1 MNIELFNKGMKKMYD
16 TVEKKREMVDRILEK
31 NHHAESRLIPILQE
45 IQEEHKFLSRDL
57 INYVAVSIG
66 VPPSH
71 VYGVATFYAHF
82 SLNPKDKHIFKLCDG
97 TACHV
102 KKSHG
107 ILEALY
113 EKLGLSKEKNTT
125 DDMLFTV
132 ETVSCLGACGL
143 APVMLV
149 NDQVYGQVTPEQAE
163 KIVDE
168 LRETEKNAQ
177 ERNMENE

>member
-1 MNIELFNKGMKKMYD
+1 MNVTM
-16 TVEKKREMVDRILEK
+16 EKAETMVQNLAAVNRIMEE
-31 NHHAESRLIPILQE
+31 NNQDPGRLIPILQAV
-45 IQEEHKFLSRDL
+45 QEEYKFLSKDA
-57 INYVAVSIG
+57 ISYVATSLG
-66 VPPSH
+66 LPPAR

-82 SLNPKDKHIFKLCDG
+82 SLEPKGKYVFKLCDG

-107 ILEALY
+107 ILNVLY
-113 EKLGLSKEKNTT
+113 DKLSLSEEKKTS
-125 DDMLFTV
+125 DDQLFTV

-149 NDQVYGQVTPEQAE
+149 NETVYGQVTPEQAV

-168 LRETEKNAQ
+168 LIAAEAAV
-177 ERNMENE
+177 

>member
-1 MNIELFNKGMKKMYD
+1 MKKNQ
-16 TVEKKREMVDRILEK
+16 EMVNRILKK
-31 NHHAESRLIPILQE
+31 NNHDESRLIPILQE
-45 IQEEHKFLSRDL
+45 IQEEHKYLSKEL
-57 INYVAVSIG
+57 ISYVATSMG
-66 VPPSH
+66 VPPSQ

-82 SLNPKDKHIFKLCDG
+82 SLEPKGKYIFKLCDG

-113 EKLGLSKEKNTT
+113 KKLGLSGEKGTT
-125 DDMLFTV
+125 DDMIFTV

-149 NDQVYGQVTPEQAE
+149 NEQVYGQVTPEQAE
-163 KIVDE
+163 QIVEE
-168 LRETEKNAQ
+168 LIETEKNG
-177 ERNMENE
+177 

>member
-1 MNIELFNKGMKKMYD
+1 MQETKETTKAVIEHLAAVNK
-16 TVEKKREMVDRILEK
+16 ILEK
-31 NHHAESRLIPILQE
+31 NNFSESRLIPILQE
-45 IQEEHKFLSRDL
+45 IQAEYKYLSKDM
-57 INYVAVSIG
+57 ISYVANSIG
-66 VPPSH
+66 VPPSR

-82 SLNPKDKHIFKLCDG
+82 SLQPKGKHIFKLCDG

-107 ILEALY
+107 ILNALY
-113 EKLGLSKEKNTT
+113 EKLKLSGEKRTT

-149 NDQVYGQVTPEQAE
+149 DDTVYGQATPDQAIRLVDQIIAEE
-163 KIVDE
+163 K
-168 LRETEKNAQ
+168 K
-177 ERNMENE
+177 

>member
-1 MNIELFNKGMKKMYD
+1 M
-16 TVEKKREMVDRILEK
+16 EKKKEMVNRILKK
-31 NHHAESRLIPILQE
+31 NKHDESRLIPILQE
-45 IQEEHKFLSRDL
+45 IQDENKFLSKEL
-57 INYVAVSIG
+57 ISYVATSIG
-66 VPPSH
+66 VPPSQ

-82 SLNPKDKHIFKLCDG
+82 SLNPKGKYIFKLCDG

-113 EKLGLSKEKNTT
+113 KKLGLSADKKTT

-149 NDQVYGQVTPEQAE
+149 NEQVYGQVTPEQAE
-163 KIVDE
+163 QIVDE
-168 LRETEKNAQ
+168 LITKESNA
-177 ERNMENE
+177 